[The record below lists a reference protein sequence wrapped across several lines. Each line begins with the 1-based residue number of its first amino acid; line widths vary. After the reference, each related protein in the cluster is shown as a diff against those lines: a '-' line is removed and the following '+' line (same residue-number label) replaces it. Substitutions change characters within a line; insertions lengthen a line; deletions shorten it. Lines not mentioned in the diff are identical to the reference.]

1 MDGRKTRFWTR
12 VVADER
18 FRASVIGDPLRALSD
33 VDDVE
38 VSAEQVRQLEEMSRD
53 ERSVLVD
60 RVMRETFLMN
70 AIALYG
76 PVAVEGPIDLPPCDE
91 TDR

>member
-18 FRASVIGDPLRALSD
+18 FRDAVIDDPLRALSE
-33 VDDVE
+33 VDDID

-53 ERSVLVD
+53 QRIEIVREII
-60 RVMRETFLMN
+60 RETFLMN
-70 AIALYG
+70 AIARYG
-76 PVAVEGPIDLPPCDE
+76 PVAVEGPIDIPPRDE
-91 TDR
+91 NDP